1 MFNNSDKFFS
11 WINLTKCRIERK
23 VCKLWRNISVSVWTR
38 VEPRSPTN
46 HKHTNHTVGCLL
58 PPGRQETI
66 RTEVATSGL
75 FVGRKIGLILAQP
88 QPSHHILGSLNVSQ
102 NHFARRQIGLLFRS
116 AQQKFLILC
125 LENKSW
131 KLNSV
136 NFVEMHFSEFPIS
149 LRWRKWR
156 IFVEFHICRIV
167 AGGSSGSAAAQLRH
181 RYWVSN
187 WSQAC
192 AQQPSPA
199 LGQLSAQT
207 HKTWWK
213 LPQNVLPIPFLL
225 IHPAAPAHST
235 LHTVHWLQTRVLVW
249 GKKG

>member
-1 MFNNSDKFFS
+1 M
-11 WINLTKCRIERK
+11 
-23 VCKLWRNISVSVWTR
+23 
-38 VEPRSPTN
+38 
-46 HKHTNHTVGCLL
+46 GCLL

-102 NHFARRQIGLLFRS
+102 NHFARRQIVLLFRS

-167 AGGSSGSAAAQLRH
+167 GGGSNGSAAAQLRH
-181 RYWVSN
+181 RYRVSN

-199 LGQLSAQT
+199 LGLLK
-207 HKTWWK
+207 HIKTGE
-213 LPQNVLPIPFLL
+213 NFLKMYFLFHFSSFIQHQHQHTPHCPL
-225 IHPAAPAHST
+225 IAD
-235 LHTVHWLQTRVLVW
+235 TRSCL
-249 GKKG
+249 G

>member
-1 MFNNSDKFFS
+1 M
-11 WINLTKCRIERK
+11 
-23 VCKLWRNISVSVWTR
+23 
-38 VEPRSPTN
+38 
-46 HKHTNHTVGCLL
+46 GCLL

-66 RTEVATSGL
+66 RTKVATSGL

-88 QPSHHILGSLNVSQ
+88 QQSHHILGSLNVSQ
-102 NHFARRQIGLLFRS
+102 NHFARRQIVLLFRS

-149 LRWRKWR
+149 LRWRKMENLCW
-156 IFVEFHICRIV
+156 VSHLSHSCWWQQWL
-167 AGGSSGSAAAQLRH
+167 SSAQLRH

-187 WSQAC
+187 WSLAC

-207 HKTWWK
+207 HKNWWK
-213 LPQNVLPIPFLL
+213 LP
-225 IHPAAPAHST
+225 
-235 LHTVHWLQTRVLVW
+235 
-249 GKKG
+249 

>member
-1 MFNNSDKFFS
+1 M
-11 WINLTKCRIERK
+11 
-23 VCKLWRNISVSVWTR
+23 
-38 VEPRSPTN
+38 
-46 HKHTNHTVGCLL
+46 GCLL

-88 QPSHHILGSLNVSQ
+88 QPSYHILGSLNVSQ

-167 AGGSSGSAAAQLRH
+167 GGGSSGSAAAQLRH
-181 RYWVSN
+181 RYRVSN
-187 WSQAC
+187 
-192 AQQPSPA
+192 
-199 LGQLSAQT
+199 
-207 HKTWWK
+207 
-213 LPQNVLPIPFLL
+213 
-225 IHPAAPAHST
+225 
-235 LHTVHWLQTRVLVW
+235 
-249 GKKG
+249 

>member
-1 MFNNSDKFFS
+1 M
-11 WINLTKCRIERK
+11 KCRIEWK
-23 VCKLWRNISVSVWTR
+23 CCKLWSNISVSVWTR

-46 HKHTNHTVGCLL
+46 HKHTNHTVGWLL

-88 QPSHHILGSLNVSQ
+88 QQSHHILGSLNVSQ
-102 NHFARRQIGLLFRS
+102 NHFAGRQIGLLFRS

-156 IFVEFHICRIV
+156 IFVEFHICRLV
-167 AGGSSGSAAAQLRH
+167 AGGSRASAQLRH

-187 WSQAC
+187 WSLAC
-192 AQQPSPA
+192 AQPGPA
-199 LGQLSAQT
+199 RG
-207 HKTWWK
+207 
-213 LPQNVLPIPFLL
+213 LL
-225 IHPAAPAHST
+225 
-235 LHTVHWLQTRVLVW
+235 
-249 GKKG
+249 